1 MTLISA
7 NLSLANTANGGSGC
21 VEGRLTGQGFEFFS
35 KTGVNWG
42 LTTSSG
48 VVGVEG
54 VVLEGWGTY
63 LNTPEKQGKWT
74 PVPTYWRSASTM
86 FTPKGEVHC
95 TLVE

>member
-35 KTGVNWG
+35 KTGG
-42 LTTSSG
+42 G
-48 VVGVEG
+48 GRVGG
-54 VVLEGWGTY
+54 RGMAFEGWGTY

-74 PVPTYWRSASTM
+74 PVSTYWRSASTM